1 METSS
6 GKSSGMG
13 PVAHTAVYDVI
24 IIGAGIVGAAAFRE
38 LCKYDLRV
46 LLLDSLHDVGGDASR
61 ANSAILHG
69 GFDPQPG
76 TLMSDLNKEGVQLW
90 FQWTQE
96 LSIDVEW
103 TGSLVLAFNDADI
116 AEITRLYHNG
126 KKVRVPVKFLGRDET
141 LRREPVVNPEVRA
154 SLYAPVSG
162 IIDPFQAVVALVGSG
177 LKNGGKLMLDT
188 EVTHLV
194 KLPDGYIAVQTNH
207 GELRT
212 KVVIN
217 AAGLNAAHIMR
228 TAGEDW
234 FSIHPRRGQYF
245 ILDKNVGNL
254 VRHVIFRAPTP
265 KGKGVLVSRTTHGN
279 LLIGPTAE
287 DLTEPDRRTTAEG
300 LAEVLQGAKYLVPFP
315 YERHAIAQYAGLR
328 AIGSVDDFV
337 VQHSK
342 VMEGLINAAG
352 IKSPGLTAAP
362 GIAHRLIELVTDLL
376 TLEEKRDFDPYFE
389 FPPILRELPYVDRER
404 LIKEDPT
411 YGHMVCRCELV
422 TEGEIKSVLRMQP
435 AATDLDSI
443 KRRVRATAGRCQGG
457 FCTPRIIDILS
468 RELNL
473 SYDQVT
479 KFGRNSKLVYGDNRR
494 GDA

>member
-103 TGSLVLAFNDADI
+103 TGSLVLAFNDVDI

-177 LKNGGKLMLDT
+177 LKNGGKLVLDT

-207 GELRT
+207 GELRA

-228 TAGEDW
+228 MAGEDW

-245 ILDKNVGNL
+245 ILDRNVGNL